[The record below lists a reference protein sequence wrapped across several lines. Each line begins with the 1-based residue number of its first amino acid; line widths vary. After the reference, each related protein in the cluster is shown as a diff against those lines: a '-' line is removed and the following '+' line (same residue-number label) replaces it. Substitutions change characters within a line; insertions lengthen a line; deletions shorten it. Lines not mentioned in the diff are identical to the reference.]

1 MKNSS
6 CNFER
11 CQPQQIVADFYDKI
25 LGYVIKKV
33 SDAELAKD
41 ITQEVMGRM
50 IDAYGKQKAIENVKA
65 WLFQVTR
72 HVIADRYRKD
82 ALTAVYDDVELIK
95 QADEPDISTEDFIIP
110 MINLLPDEYR
120 IPLYKSD
127 IDNIKQ
133 ADIAKQLNISLSAV
147 KMRCQRGRRKLQELF
162 FECCDIQYTESGA
175 FAGCT
180 IKSSCSVLLEEEQK
194 LLQKRNRE

>member
-1 MKNSS
+1 MKNST

-25 LGYVIKKV
+25 LGYVVKKV
-33 SDAELAKD
+33 SDAEMAKD

-50 IDAYGKQKAIENVKA
+50 IDAYSKKKTIENVKA
-65 WLFQVTR
+65 WLFQVSR
-72 HVIADRYRKD
+72 NVIADRYRKD
-82 ALTAVYDDVELIK
+82 APGADYEDVEALE
-95 QADEPDISTEDFIIP
+95 QAEEPDITTEDFIIP

-120 IPLYKSD
+120 VPLYMSD
-127 IDNIKQ
+127 IDNVKQ
-133 ADIAKQLNISLSAV
+133 ADIALQLNISLSAA
-147 KMRCQRGRRKLQELF
+147 KMRCQRGRKKLQEMF

-194 LLQKRNRE
+194 LIQKRNRE